1 MGNIEVEWQK
11 YGKISYGLEY
21 VKCKSRGYFLN
32 FCYKYVLFF
41 ILLFVNW
48 AVYFL
53 HFRCAAGRTGSALC
67 PPISCVACFPARQRD
82 RNFNRTNC
90 QLGGSTY

>member
-1 MGNIEVEWQK
+1 MF
-11 YGKISYGLEY
+11 
-21 VKCKSRGYFLN
+21 YFLFN
-32 FCYKYVLFF
+32 I

>member
-1 MGNIEVEWQK
+1 MQSDMKKVTWKSFLLFFHFQ
-11 YGKISYGLEY
+11 SLSFVTEY
-21 VKCKSRGYFLN
+21 YTV
-32 FCYKYVLFF
+32 KYVLFF
-41 ILLFVNW
+41 ILLFLFVNW
-48 AVYFL
+48 AVYFF